1 MDILTE
7 YFLSIENLDLMEY
20 GEDSNEGLYKLSEIY
35 EEILNKLNI
44 PYEYVFTDDI
54 SDGKYET
61 KIGFMNDFTISV
73 YSKASS
79 SIDIIINNIRIYFEK
94 I

>member
-7 YFLSIENLDLMEY
+7 YFLSIKNLDLMKY
-20 GEDSNEGLYKLSEIY
+20 GEDSNEGLYKLSRIY

-61 KIGFMNDFTISV
+61 KIEFMNDYTIIV

-94 I
+94 V